1 MLRFSPYDNL
11 KLLATSMTLLPNFR
25 LIPSAGIS
33 IEYPLYASEAI
44 TPTKFEASAGLISK
58 VSLAG
63 ISLYLVTLST
73 AVESATSF
81 PVTVNSK
88 CRCVQIWIYNFSINN
103 NIKIRCNST
112 ASISKGI
119 LF

>member
-1 MLRFSPYDNL
+1 
-11 KLLATSMTLLPNFR
+11 MTLLPNFR

-81 PVTVNSK
+81 PVTVNVAVPALTLLVNVAVYRFGFTIFPSITTSK
-88 CRCVQIWIYNFSINN
+88 SGVI
-103 NIKIRCNST
+103 
-112 ASISKGI
+112 A
-119 LF
+119 LPV